1 MATFG
6 MKLKSASYKSHWNV
20 LVFYNLW
27 KIMPDLNMSHG
38 KMSDFVSFL
47 IFWVHFSHK
56 TEKFRF
62 WKSLKYFNIFD
73 KEKDMAPWCS
83 GVWWC
88 SVVVMYGAVV
98 LWLSLLHNFIHQNLN
113 SGSVQVQIDG
123 EDIFWQRSWLEIKL
137 NAFRWSTIPQKQFII
152 IIIII
157 IIIVIIRF
165 EYGPQKNVW
174 FYFIS
179 IA

>member
-1 MATFG
+1 MV
-6 MKLKSASYKSHWNV
+6 S
-20 LVFYNLW
+20 
-27 KIMPDLNMSHG
+27 DLNMANE
-38 KMSDFVSFL
+38 KMSDFVSFPLFGFTFVIKLRNFDFESHWNIL
-47 IFWVHFSHK
+47 IFLIK
-56 TEKFRF
+56 K
-62 WKSLKYFNIFD
+62 
-73 KEKDMAPWCS
+73 KDMAPWCS

-88 SVVVMYGAVV
+88 SGVVMYGAVV
-98 LWLSLLHNFIHQNLN
+98 LWLSRLHNFIHQSLN

-157 IIIVIIRF
+157 IIIIVIIRF